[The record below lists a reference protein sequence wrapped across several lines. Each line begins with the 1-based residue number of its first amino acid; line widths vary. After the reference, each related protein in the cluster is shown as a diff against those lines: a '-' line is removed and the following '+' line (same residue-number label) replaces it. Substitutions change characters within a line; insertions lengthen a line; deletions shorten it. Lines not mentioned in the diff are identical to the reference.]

1 LRVRREVIV
10 SGTDDSTAKL
20 FISAANL
27 LLGERLDAT
36 GDHDAKQMLRALDY
50 AVPEPAARDSPETV
64 NRARLLMAASRFT
77 RVFELAA
84 PDAPGLVS
92 FGAQFDPAIADPLH
106 EGSPMV
112 GVSGVGVSLQEAFQ
126 GCIGE
131 GVEYL
136 SQLQNRSDVL
146 VEAGIEQGAAA
157 LGPHAAALGPHALQL
172 VADLSE
178 RCAGPNSRLSWHRA
192 TRSSDGCDV
201 LLPADICVRR
211 PLSQR
216 DFPPPFPMSVGSA
229 AGPSRDAAALHG
241 LLELIERDAAG
252 LWWRGG
258 QFGRSIPPQHEASV
272 TAEDLLQ
279 RLRREASGR
288 RRSWL
293 LDITTDIG
301 VPCVAAL
308 SCRPDGSGFAFGLS
322 ARPQLAAATRAAI
335 TEMCQLELA
344 DAVIATKRS
353 ERGDTAL
360 NAQDRTHLRRAMIDA
375 DRCVL
380 LQPAAAGPAPH
391 FAIDATEAGDIF
403 KLIVERLRKLG
414 IETYCIDL
422 TRQHFAVPVVRV
434 VAPGLQLEPSEIVTA
449 RLRHAIAGT
458 GGGATYTDG
467 VALI

>member
-1 LRVRREVIV
+1 M
-10 SGTDDSTAKL
+10 SGTDNSTAKL

-27 LLGERLDAT
+27 LLGERSDAT

-50 AVPEPAARDSPETV
+50 AVPEPATRDSPETV

-131 GVEYL
+131 GIEYL
-136 SQLQNRSDVL
+136 SQLQCRSDVL
-146 VEAGIEQGAAA
+146 VEADVEHVVAA
-157 LGPHAAALGPHALQL
+157 LGPHAAALGPHAAALGPPALQL
-172 VADLSE
+172 IADLSE
-178 RCAGPNSRLSWHRA
+178 RRTRPDRKLSWHRA

-211 PLSQR
+211 SLSQR
-216 DFPPPFPMSVGSA
+216 DFPPLFPMSIGSA

-241 LLELIERDAAG
+241 LLELIERDAAS

-258 QFGRSIPPQHEASV
+258 QFGRSIPPQHAASV
-272 TAEDLLQ
+272 IADSLLRQLRQTAF
-279 RLRREASGR
+279 GR

-301 VPCVAAL
+301 VPCVAAV
-308 SCRPDGSGFAFGLS
+308 SCRPDGTGFAFGLS
-322 ARPQLAAATRAAI
+322 ARPQLEAAARAAI
-335 TEMCQLELA
+335 TELCQIELA

-353 ERGDTAL
+353 ERGDAAL
-360 NAQDRTHLRRAMIDA
+360 NAQDRTHLRRAMINA
-375 DRCVL
+375 DQCAL
-380 LQPAAAGPAPH
+380 LQPVAASPWH
-391 FAIDATEAGDIF
+391 LAIETTETSVIF
-403 KLIVERLRKLG
+403 KLIVERLMELG

-434 VAPGLQLEPSEIVTA
+434 LAPGLQLEPSEIVTA
-449 RLRHAIAGT
+449 RLRHAIART

>member
-1 LRVRREVIV
+1 M

-27 LLGERLDAT
+27 LLGERSDAT
-36 GDHDAKQMLRALDY
+36 SDHDAKQMLKALDY
-50 AVPEPAARDSPETV
+50 VVPEPAARDYPETL
-64 NRARLLMAASRFT
+64 NRARLLMAASRFA

-92 FGAQFDPAIADPLH
+92 FGAQFDPTIADRLH

-112 GVSGVGVSLQEAFQ
+112 GVSGVGVTLQEAFQ

-131 GVEYL
+131 GIEYL
-136 SQLQNRSDVL
+136 SQLQSRSDVL
-146 VEAGIEQGAAA
+146 VEADIDQAAAA
-157 LGPHAAALGPHALQL
+157 LGPHAAALGPHAAVLGPPALQL
-172 VADLSE
+172 IADLSE
-178 RCAGPNSRLSWHRA
+178 RRTRPDRKLSWHRA
-192 TRSSDGCDV
+192 TRSSDRCDV

-216 DFPPPFPMSVGSA
+216 DFPPPFPMSIGSA

-241 LLELIERDAAG
+241 LLELIERDAAA

-258 QFGRSIPPQHEASV
+258 QFGRPIPPQHEAGV
-272 TAEDLLQ
+272 MAEDLLR
-279 RLRREASGR
+279 RLRQEASMR

-308 SCRPDGSGFAFGLS
+308 SCRPDGTGFAFGLS
-322 ARPQLAAATRAAI
+322 ARPQLAAAARAAI
-335 TEMCQLELA
+335 TELCQLELA

-353 ERGDTAL
+353 ERGDAAL
-360 NAQDRTHLRRAMIDA
+360 NAQDRTHLRRAMINA
-375 DRCVL
+375 DQCAL
-380 LQPAAAGPAPH
+380 LQPTAGPASH
-391 FAIDATEAGDIF
+391 LAINTTEAGAMF

-434 VAPGLQLEPSEIVTA
+434 IAPGLQLEPSEIVTA
-449 RLRHAIAGT
+449 RLRDTIART

>member
-1 LRVRREVIV
+1 M
-10 SGTDDSTAKL
+10 SGNDNSTAKL

-131 GVEYL
+131 GIEYL

-178 RCAGPNSRLSWHRA
+178 RRTRPNSKLSWHRA

-272 TAEDLLQ
+272 MAEDLLQ
-279 RLRREASGR
+279 RLRQEASGR

-380 LQPAAAGPAPH
+380 LQPAAADPAPH
-391 FAIDATEAGDIF
+391 LAIDATEAGDIF

-422 TRQHFAVPVVRV
+422 TRQQFAVPVVRV
-434 VAPGLQLEPSEIVTA
+434 IAPGLQLEPSEIVTA
-449 RLRHAIAGT
+449 RLQHAIAGT